1 MPSPKPTRLHRQ
13 SFSAKITSPVRLAG
27 CLCGRWVL
35 RLLPPQLLLPPLL
48 LLFLLLPLLLL
59 KLQAIAQDPAEPN
72 ALHGHLGAIVMG
84 TITPDGNRAITAS
97 TDQTARVWDL
107 ATRTLIREYT
117 GHTGPLYCLALSGD
131 GRTLVT
137 GAQDNTLRV
146 WDAPQTV
153 PLLALAA
160 HGGAISGSAMTADG
174 KLLVTAG
181 ADHKLRVWDVA
192 ALEKAVSAGAPVDP
206 NIIAKVLSGH
216 EAPIT
221 AVTLRPD
228 GSLIATGDVNGKI
241 FFWSPLLEQPRGS
254 IEGPGVVS
262 LAFNG
267 NTSQLFSCSVDGVIR
282 QWEIPPTATRTLDPL
297 PQPITK
303 LAVSKNQ
310 SLALVTTADQVSRWL
325 QLDNGQTLR
334 EFPSVAGP
342 VVATAISPS
351 NTVIAIGSNE
361 GTVRVLN
368 ASNGEPVYTFK
379 VPSGAVTGLTFHSDN
394 QRLFTTTADGFLRL
408 WKPVAPADAN
418 AAGNMPTGSS
428 EGFQWTINPSGSTP
442 LAGNSDASIL
452 FAGGADGKIR
462 QVNAADGTV
471 QRTLEGHAANVTD
484 LAVAPN
490 NQRLASIARDATL
503 RLWNL
508 TDGASLHEV
517 KHPAPISAV
526 SWSPD
531 SLTVATAAED
541 GAVRLYAADSG
552 KLLEKF
558 SGNAAGWSSVA
569 WLNTAGLFV
578 TASSDKALRIS
589 KRSAARLFSTQS
601 SEIVSMNLFGAQ
613 VLTGSKDGKLI
624 QSDVN
629 SGQAT
634 REFLGCGGLVRAVAI
649 RADNQRVAAAGSD
662 GKLCIWN
669 AANGELL
676 QTLEVASPVL
686 GLTWSADN
694 QKLAVSTEDRQ
705 LRVYGPPLEPTPN
718 PPASDLKLHQQT
730 TAESAITGLL
740 FAPDHRSLR
749 TTSTS
754 GQLAVWAYASPT
766 FLKQFNQ
773 GGAVYGVAISRDG
786 STVVSGGT
794 DQNVRVW
801 DNVTGNQRFQMSGH
815 QGAVHAVALSPDESF
830 AISSGADKTIRLW
843 DIVGGRQLKQLATLD
858 GTMYSVAIH
867 PNGQT
872 IAAAGADRKVY
883 LMDMITGSVQR
894 TLEGHTDY
902 IHSVAFN
909 PTGTRILSYGYAG
922 QVRIWDTGSGN
933 LIWES
938 RVGRIGNF
946 ASYNTTGS
954 SVLLSSGDGLARLLT
969 IPDNAR

>member
-1 MPSPKPTRLHRQ
+1 MPYLKPTLLHRR
-13 SFSAKITSPVRLAG
+13 SFSAKIILPARLAG
-27 CLCGRWVL
+27 WLWRRGIG
-35 RLLPPQLLLPPLL
+35 QLLLQLILL
-48 LLFLLLPLLLL
+48 QLILL
-59 KLQAIAQDPAEPN
+59 QHRAAAQDPADAN
-72 ALHGHLGAIVMG
+72 ALHGHLGAVVMG
-84 TITPDGNRAITAS
+84 MITPDSSRAVTAG

-107 ATRTLIREYT
+107 TARTLIREYT
-117 GHTGPLYCLALSGD
+117 GHTGPLYCLALSGN

-137 GAQDNTLRV
+137 GSQDNTLRV
-146 WDAPQTV
+146 WDVPQPV
-153 PLLALAA
+153 PLFALAA
-160 HGGAISGSAMTADG
+160 HGGAISGLAMTPDG
-174 KLLVTAG
+174 KLFVTTG
-181 ADHKLRVWDVA
+181 ADNKLRVWDVA
-192 ALEKAVSAGAPVDP
+192 ALEKAVSIGAPIDP
-206 NIIAKVLSGH
+206 NTIAKVLSGH

-254 IEGPGVVS
+254 VEGPGVVS

-310 SLALVTTADQVSRWL
+310 SLALVTTADQVSRLL
-325 QLDNGQTLR
+325 QLDNGQTQR
-334 EFPSVAGP
+334 EFPSSAGP

-368 ASNGEPVYTFK
+368 ASNGEPLYTFK
-379 VPSGAVTGLTFHSDN
+379 VPNGAVTGLHFHSDN
-394 QRLFTTTADGFLRL
+394 QRLFTTGADGFLRL
-408 WKPVAPADAN
+408 WKPVALADAN
-418 AAGNMPTGSS
+418 AAANMPTGSS
-428 EGFQWTINPSGSTP
+428 EGFQWPVTPAGSTP

-452 FAGGADGKIR
+452 FAGGADGKVR
-462 QVNAADGTV
+462 QVNSADGTV
-471 QRTLEGHAANVTD
+471 QRTLEGHVANVTD

-490 NQRLASIARDATL
+490 NQRLASVARDATL

-508 TDGASLHEV
+508 TDGASLFEA

-578 TASSDKALRIS
+578 TASSDRALRIS

-601 SEIVSMNLFGAQ
+601 SEIVSMSLFGAQ

-629 SGQAT
+629 SGQST
-634 REFLGCGGLVRAVAI
+634 REFLGCGSLVRAVAVS
-649 RADNQRVAAAGSD
+649 ADNQRVAAAGSD

-705 LRVYGPPLEPTPN
+705 LRVYGPPIEPTPN

-749 TTSTS
+749 TTSAS

-786 STVVSGGT
+786 STIVSCGT

-801 DNVTGNQRFQMSGH
+801 DNVTGNQRFQMIGH
-815 QGAVHAVALSPDESF
+815 QGAVHSVALSPDESF

-843 DIVGGRQLKQLATLD
+843 DVVGGRQLKQLATLD
-858 GTMYSVAIH
+858 GTIYSVAIH

-909 PTGTRILSYGYAG
+909 PTGTRLLSYGYAG

-938 RVGRIGNF
+938 RVGRIGNY
-946 ASYNTTGS
+946 ASYNSTGS